1 MRSLRARKRALYGAE
16 VKTHDFSRV
25 GWILLSSIVLDEHVL
40 LTEIFLDE
48 LNVAFITT
56 SESKVFHGVCIDG
69 EVAHCGTILRS
80 HVRDCG
86 SVGEAEILDAR
97 SEKLDELADD
107 STLTQHL
114 DTSEDQV
121 SSGGS
126 LGKISVQVEANDLR
140 KHHGD
145 GLSKHDSLSLYT
157 TNTPS
162 CDAKTVDHGRMR
174 VSSND

>member
-1 MRSLRARKRALYGAE
+1 M
-16 VKTHDFSRV
+16 
-25 GWILLSSIVLDEHVL
+25 
-40 LTEIFLDE
+40 LTKIFLDE
-48 LNVAFITT
+48 LDVALITAG
-56 SESKVFHGVCIDG
+56 ESKVLHSVSIDG
-69 EVAHCGTILRS
+69 EVAHCGTVLWS
-80 HVRDCG
+80 HVRDSG

-145 GLSKHDSLSLYT
+145 GLSKHDSLSLDT
-157 TNTPS
+157 TDTPTS
-162 CDAKTVDHGRMR
+162 DSKTVDHGCVR
-174 VSSND
+174 VSAND